1 MNPYFFGRKKS
12 KRRLF
17 FENALILIAGSF
29 VLRGLGVA
37 FGAWMS
43 GKMGAEGMGLFQL
56 IATVYMLAGTLAT
69 SGIYLTVTRLV
80 SEEVA
85 ANNYAGADDAMRKCM
100 RYGLLVSI
108 LAAVLLF
115 VLAPWI
121 GNCLLGDNRT
131 ILSLRILAFA
141 LPFMAFS
148 SSLRGYF
155 FALRK
160 AGKSSSGQIVEQL
173 SHMAVS
179 ILLFRLLVPADDLSL
194 ACAAAAAGCLG
205 GEAIS
210 FFYSLILYLYDRN
223 RRKFT
228 RVSSPGITS
237 RMLRITVPVALSSY
251 LKSTLRTI
259 ENLLI
264 PLGFRKY
271 GASGSSALAQ
281 YGMTE
286 AMVMPILTFPAA
298 LLTSFASL
306 LVPEMAESRAVGD
319 EKRISRI
326 VEKAVSST
334 LIFSAAMTGIFVFFP
349 EQLGFAVYQ
358 QPGVG
363 SMLGVL
369 APLTPLMYLDNVADS
384 ILKGLDEQVSVLR
397 YSILDSAMSICLLYF
412 LLPLYGVNG
421 YIVVMFASTFLNSTL
436 SVSRLATVTH
446 LRIRPLQWILLP
458 AGGIC
463 LSAFAGNTVA
473 NALALSSTP
482 DAVVRIGITL
492 CCFAVLLCTSQ
503 LLKKIPKKSLHPIDK

>member
-1 MNPYFFGRKKS
+1 MNPFFFCKKKS
-12 KRRLF
+12 RRRLF
-17 FENALILIAGSF
+17 FENAAILIAGSF
-29 VLRGLGVA
+29 ALRGLGVA

-56 IATVYMLAGTLAT
+56 IATVYTLAGTLAT

-80 SEEVA
+80 SEEIA
-85 ANNYAGADDAMRKCM
+85 AGNYTGADDAMRKCM

-108 LAAVLLF
+108 LAALLLYF
-115 VLAPWI
+115 LAPWI
-121 GNCLLGDNRT
+121 GDSLLGDNRT
-131 ILSLRILAFA
+131 LLSLRILAFA

-173 SHMAVS
+173 SHMGVT

-205 GEAIS
+205 GEGVS
-210 FFYSLILYLYDRN
+210 FVFSLCLYLRDRN
-223 RRKFT
+223 RRTFT
-228 RVSSPGITS
+228 PASSSGITS

-271 GASGSSALAQ
+271 GASGSGALAQ

-286 AMVMPILTFPAA
+286 AMVMPVLTFPAA

-306 LVPEMAESRAVGD
+306 LVPEIAECRAIGD

-334 LIFSAAMTGIFVFFP
+334 MIFSAAMTGIFVFFP
-349 EQLGFAVYQ
+349 EQLGYAVYRQ
-358 QPGVG
+358 AGVG

-436 SVSRLATVTH
+436 SVSRLATVTQ

-458 AGGIC
+458 AGGIA
-463 LSAFAGNTVA
+463 LSAFAGNAAA
-473 NALALSSTP
+473 NALKFPATP
-482 DAVVRIGITL
+482 DAVIRIGITL
-492 CCFAVLLCTSQ
+492 GLFGVLFCCCRIIQ
-503 LLKKIPKKSLHPIDK
+503 NILKK